1 MKELENL
8 YNNHYKTKQMMDW
21 SELTDKQKK
30 ALENSREY
38 LSFQF
43 NKALDD
49 FKNDCQKEVEKLI
62 EVVKRVFTNLKK

>member
-1 MKELENL
+1 MKELENF
-8 YNNHYKTKQMMDW
+8 YNNNYKTDQMMDW

-38 LSFQF
+38 WSFQF

-49 FKNDCQKEVEKLI
+49 FKNACQKEVEKLI
-62 EVVKRVFTNLKK
+62 EVVKRVR

>member
-1 MKELENL
+1 MKELENF
-8 YNNHYKTKQMMDW
+8 YNNHYKTDQMMDW

-38 LSFQF
+38 WSFQI

-49 FKNDCQKEVEKLI
+49 FKNACQKEVEKLI
-62 EVVKRVFTNLKK
+62 EVVKRVR